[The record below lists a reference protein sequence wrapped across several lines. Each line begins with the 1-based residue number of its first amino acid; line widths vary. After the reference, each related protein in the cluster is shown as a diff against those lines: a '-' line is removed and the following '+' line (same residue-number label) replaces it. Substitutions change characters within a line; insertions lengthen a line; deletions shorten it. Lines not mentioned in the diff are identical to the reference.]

1 VAKKTGSLRILA
13 LTMLAGSIYD
23 WAMGLLI
30 LFTPGFITGLF
41 GLPFPTDL
49 MYFRAGGMVFV
60 TLPFFYLLAYEN
72 VERNI
77 AVVPAAIVVRFLGFA
92 FFVIHVLLLDAPP
105 ILILIGFA
113 DLAFAIVHYVF
124 LKRSGYGLR
133 RCNALSKCVAPYL
146 TQRRNHERL
155 HGQAAGR

>member
-1 VAKKTGSLRILA
+1 MAKKTGSLRILA

-23 WAMGLLI
+23 WVMGLLM

-49 MYFRAGGMVFV
+49 MYFRAGGMVFI
-60 TLPFFYLLAYEN
+60 TLPFFYLLAYAN

-77 AVVPAAIVVRFLGFA
+77 AVVPAAVLVRSLGFA
-92 FFVIHVLLLDAPP
+92 FFVIHVLFLGAPP
-105 ILILIGFA
+105 ILTLIGLA

-124 LKRSGYGLR
+124 LKRSGYGLWQT
-133 RCNALSKCVAPYL
+133 LL
-146 TQRRNHERL
+146 
-155 HGQAAGR
+155 AAGRG